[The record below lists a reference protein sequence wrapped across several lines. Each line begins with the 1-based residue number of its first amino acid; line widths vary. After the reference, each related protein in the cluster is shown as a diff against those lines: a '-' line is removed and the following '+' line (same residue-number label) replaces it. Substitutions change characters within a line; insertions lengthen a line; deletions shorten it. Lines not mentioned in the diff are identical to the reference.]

1 MASSKAAPLYLT
13 ADRIPASQG
22 YVPSLD
28 GLRALSI
35 LFVMVGHLVSGRLA
49 PGGLGVQVFFVIS
62 GFLIA
67 RLMLA
72 EHKADGA
79 VSLPRFY
86 LRRFLRL
93 YPVTL
98 IYSLAVVGVFLAA
111 GLAFHWGELFSVLG
125 YYSNY
130 YYLWYEQVHPGTPD
144 LPFGI
149 FWSLAV
155 EEHFYLL
162 FPPLFLLLRGRADRL
177 FWTMAVVCAGGLVA
191 RLVAGSL
198 DPQLIVSRALYYR
211 TEFRIDAIA
220 WGVLLAAACETDWG
234 RRLIAALGHPLAFA
248 VGLAGLTSTFILRDD
263 FFRETW
269 RYSLQG
275 ASLFVL
281 FAGLLFSARYRL
293 IQQALNLSPI
303 TWIGRLSYSLYV
315 WHLCTPD
322 LSRWAMPDGGWAAQT
337 IFQFALS
344 FALAALSYYGLEQP
358 LARWRRRLGGVKA
371 PGAALRPADQS
382 LTREPTQA
390 EASAAAV

>member
-1 MASSKAAPLYLT
+1 MTRPAPLYLT
-13 ADRIPASQG
+13 PERTPASGG

-35 LFVMVGHLVSGRLA
+35 LFVMVGHLVSGKLA
-49 PGGLGVQVFFVIS
+49 PGGFGVQVFFVIS

-72 EHKADGA
+72 ERKETGH
-79 VSLPRFY
+79 VSLSRFY

-98 IYSLAVVGVFLAA
+98 VYSLAVVGVFLAA

-162 FPPLFLLLRGRADRL
+162 FPPLFLLLKGRADRL
-177 FWTMAVVCAGGLVA
+177 FWAMLAVCVGGLML
-191 RLVAGSL
+191 RLTAGSL

-220 WGVLLAAACETDWG
+220 WGVLLAATCETGWG
-234 RRLIAALGHPLAFA
+234 RALLARLGQPVAFGL
-248 VGLAGLTSTFILRDD
+248 GLAVLASTFVLRDP

-281 FAGLLFSARYRL
+281 FAGVLFSPRYRL
-293 IQQALNLSPI
+293 IQQALNLGLI
-303 TWIGRLSYSLYV
+303 VWIGRLSYSLYV

-322 LSRWAMPDGGWAAQT
+322 LSRALLPHVGWAAQT
-337 IFQFALS
+337 AAQFALS
-344 FALAALSYYGLEQP
+344 FALAALSFYGLEQP
-358 LARWRRRLGGVKA
+358 LARWRKRLGGAKTSAA
-371 PGAALRPADQS
+371 PSAATTIP
-382 LTREPTQA
+382 A
-390 EASAAAV
+390 EAQLAS

>member
-1 MASSKAAPLYLT
+1 MTRPAPLYLT
-13 ADRIPASQG
+13 PERTPASHG

-35 LFVMVGHLVSGRLA
+35 LFVMVGHLVSGKLA
-49 PGGLGVQVFFVIS
+49 PGGFGVQVFFVIS

-72 EHKADGA
+72 EQKETGG

-98 IYSLAVVGVFLAA
+98 VYSLAVVGVFLAT

-130 YYLWYEQVHPGTPD
+130 YYLWYERVHPGTPD

-162 FPPLFLLLRGRADRL
+162 FPPLFLLLKGRADRL
-177 FWTMAVVCAGGLVA
+177 FWAMLAVCAGGLVL

-198 DPQLIVSRALYYR
+198 DPQLIASRALYYR

-220 WGVLLAAACETDWG
+220 WGVLLAAACETGWG
-234 RRLIAALGHPLAFA
+234 RALLARLAQPAAFGL
-248 VGLAGLTSTFILRDD
+248 GLALLASTFVLRDP

-281 FAGLLFSARYRL
+281 FAGVLFSPRYRRV
-293 IQQALNLSPI
+293 QQALNLAPI
-303 TWIGRLSYSLYV
+303 VWIGRLSYSLYV

-322 LSRWAMPDGGWAAQT
+322 LSRALLPHAGPAVQIAA
-337 IFQFALS
+337 QFALS
-344 FALAALSYYGLEQP
+344 FLLAALSYYGLEQP
-358 LARWRRRLGGVKA
+358 LARWRRRLGGVKTPAA
-371 PGAALRPADQS
+371 PQAQPPLPAKAQ
-382 LTREPTQA
+382 L
-390 EASAAAV
+390 AS

>member
-1 MASSKAAPLYLT
+1 MGQPAPLYLT
-13 ADRIPASQG
+13 PERTPARRG

-49 PGGLGVQVFFVIS
+49 PGGFGVQVFFVIS

-72 EHKADGA
+72 EQKQAGH

-86 LRRFLRL
+86 LRRVLRL

-98 IYSLAVVGVFLAA
+98 VYSLGVFGVCLATGA
-111 GLAFHWGELFSVLG
+111 AAHWGELFSVLG

-130 YYLWYEQVHPGTPD
+130 FYLWYEAAHPGVPH
-144 LPFGI
+144 LPFDI

-162 FPPLFLLLRGRADRL
+162 FPPLFLLLKGRADRL
-177 FWTMAVVCAGGLVA
+177 FWAMLAVCAGGLVL
-191 RLVAGSL
+191 RLTAGSL

-220 WGVLLAAACETDWG
+220 WGVLLAATCETGWG
-234 RRLIAALGHPLAFA
+234 RALLARLGQPLAF
-248 VGLAGLTSTFILRDD
+248 GLGLVVLASTFVLRDP

-275 ASLFVL
+275 VSLFVL
-281 FAGLLFSARYRL
+281 FAGILFSPRYRL
-293 IQQALNLSPI
+293 VQQALNLAPI
-303 TWIGRLSYSLYV
+303 VCIGRLSYSLYV

-322 LSRWAMPDGGWAAQT
+322 LSRALLPHAGWVAQT
-337 IFQFALS
+337 AAQFALS
-344 FALAALSYYGLEQP
+344 FALAAASYYGLEQP
-358 LARWRRRLGGVKA
+358 LARWRRRLGEVKP
-371 PGAALRPADQS
+371 PGAPHVQQTMPAKAQ
-382 LTREPTQA
+382 L
-390 EASAAAV
+390 AS